1 MELDRRVEGASRL
14 EPSLK
19 LPEVQPQMPPVPTLK
34 EFRTELTPDRILHL
48 VFDMPGRSMNVF
60 SNAAIHEILSLAV
73 WLRRSD
79 VRGVIV
85 RSGKPTAFCAGAD
98 LGELGNAYDLIIAAP
113 HERRHALAVEHF
125 SPIGRAFRALETAGK
140 PVAAAVQ
147 GLALGGGCELALGC
161 HYRVLA
167 DTPQTALGLPESLVG
182 LLPGG
187 GGTQRLPR
195 LVGLQ
200 AAMPVLLDGARFSA
214 RQALDVGAADEVVG
228 PGREVEAAERWIR
241 SDPDPRQPWDR
252 PGSQPLAREMVS
264 AFVGDLRRRTLQET
278 HGHYPAPLAILD
290 CVERGMPLAMDD
302 GMAQEIDVFAHLIQ
316 RPEPRNMIQTL
327 FLGRLDHDRRRRSDS
342 LPANL
347 AIVCKDVAAAL
358 AREASRGDADAAR
371 KAGFTKPIA
380 SEGSGSART
389 DVVSGKGLESAGLW
403 FERPTSEEQKTGAR
417 LLAAA
422 ALAASAHAREMNEAD
437 QRIADYAI
445 VNELGFPGY
454 TGGPFSLLR
463 YLGGD
468 RINDLL
474 SV

>member
-1 MELDRRVEGASRL
+1 
-14 EPSLK
+14 
-19 LPEVQPQMPPVPTLK
+19 MPPIPPLR

-60 SNAAIHEILSLAV
+60 SNAAIHEILAFAV
-73 WLRRSD
+73 WLRGSD
-79 VRGVIV
+79 VRGVVV
-85 RSGKPTAFCAGAD
+85 RSGKSTAFCAGAD
-98 LGELGNAYDLIIAAP
+98 LGELGNAYDMIMAASR
-113 HERRHALAVEHF
+113 EQRHALAVEHF
-125 SPIGRAFRALETAGK
+125 SPIGRAFRALETAGR

-200 AAMPVLLDGARFSA
+200 AAMPILLESARFSA
-214 RQALDVGAADEVVG
+214 RQAVDAGAAHEVVE
-228 PGREVEAAERWIR
+228 PGREAEAAERWIR

-252 PGSQPLAREMVS
+252 SDWLPLAREAVS
-264 AFVGDLRRRTLQET
+264 AFVGDMRRRILEET

-290 CVERGMPLAMDD
+290 CVERGVPLAMDE
-302 GMAQEIDVFAHLIQ
+302 GMAQEIDIFGHLIQ

-327 FLGRLDHDRRRRSDS
+327 FLGRLDYDRRRRSDS
-342 LPANL
+342 LPVNL
-347 AIVCKDVAAAL
+347 ATVLRDVAVAL
-358 AREASRGDADAAR
+358 AREASRNNDNADAARR
-371 KAGFTKPIA
+371 KAGFTKPITLKVPGNIPTGA
-380 SEGSGSART
+380 GSSES
-389 DVVSGKGLESAGLW
+389 LESAGLW
-403 FERPTSEEQKTGAR
+403 FEHPTSEEEKTGAR
-417 LLAAA
+417 LLATA
-422 ALAASAHAREMNEAD
+422 ALAASAHAKDMNEAD
-437 QRIADYAI
+437 QRVSDYAI
-445 VNELGFPGY
+445 VTELGFPGY

-463 YLGGD
+463 YLGWD
-468 RINDLL
+468 RVNDLL